1 LDVWFAL
8 EAYELATFRKFDYV
22 VLITGD
28 ADHQMLVRKLKA
40 LKIKTVLMTWNIGE
54 VDNTSQMLRDEAG
67 QHWELSM
74 IVDNNPQLRKMLLY
88 RLREPAVS
96 PLGDNF

>member
-1 LDVWFAL
+1 
-8 EAYELATFRKFDYV
+8 

-67 QHWELSM
+67 QHWGTLE
-74 IVDNNPQLRKMLLY
+74 
-88 RLREPAVS
+88 
-96 PLGDNF
+96 